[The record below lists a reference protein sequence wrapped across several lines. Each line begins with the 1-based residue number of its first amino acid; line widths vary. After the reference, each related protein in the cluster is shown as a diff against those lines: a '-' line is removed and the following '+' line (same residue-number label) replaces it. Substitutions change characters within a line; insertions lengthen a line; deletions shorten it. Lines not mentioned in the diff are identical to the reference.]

1 MASKGIRDRVA
12 IIGMGCTRFDEH
24 WDKSTDDLLV
34 EAANEAFTSAGVAK
48 DTIDAF
54 WLGTMA
60 SGLSGMTLAK
70 PPKLGT
76 KPVSRLE
83 NLCATGSEAF
93 RNACYAVAAGAYDVV
108 MAIGV
113 EKLKDSG
120 VSGLAMAAPPNDGT
134 QADLS
139 APALFSLLA
148 PAYAKK
154 YGVTLDQLKEVFTRI
169 AWKNHHNGAL
179 NPRAQFRKEVSKE
192 IINASPIV
200 AGNLGIFDC
209 SGVSDGSAAAIIVRA
224 EDAPRYTT

>member
-34 EAANEAFTSAGVAK
+34 DAAGEAFASAGVAK
-48 DTIDAF
+48 DDVDAY

-60 SGLSGMTLAK
+60 SGMSGMTLAK
-70 PPKLGT
+70 PLKLGT
-76 KPVSRLE
+76 KPVTRLE

-120 VSGLAMAAPPNDGT
+120 FSGLAMQAAPNDGT
-134 QADLS
+134 TSDLT
-139 APALFSLLA
+139 APALFSL
-148 PAYAKK
+148 
-154 YGVTLDQLKEVFTRI
+154 
-169 AWKNHHNGAL
+169 
-179 NPRAQFRKEVSKE
+179 
-192 IINASPIV
+192 
-200 AGNLGIFDC
+200 
-209 SGVSDGSAAAIIVRA
+209 
-224 EDAPRYTT
+224 

>member
-12 IIGMGCTRFDEH
+12 IVGMSCTRFDEH
-24 WDKSTDDLLV
+24 WDKSADDLLV
-34 EAANEAFTSAGVAK
+34 DAASEVLASAGIAK
-48 DTIDAF
+48 DDVDAY

-60 SGLSGMTLAK
+60 SGMSGMTLAK
-70 PPKLGT
+70 PLKLGT

-93 RNACYAVAAGAYDVV
+93 RNACYAIAAGAYDVA

-120 VSGLAMAAPPNDGT
+120 YSGLVLPMPPNDGT
-134 QADLS
+134 TADLT

-148 PAYAKK
+148 PAYARK
-154 YGVTLDQLKEVFTRI
+154 YGVSEEQLKEVFTRI

-179 NPRAQFRKEVSKE
+179 NP
-192 IINASPIV
+192 
-200 AGNLGIFDC
+200 
-209 SGVSDGSAAAIIVRA
+209 
-224 EDAPRYTT
+224 